1 MLYEAVLWPG
11 DFLWVKHYH
20 DYSVIIL
27 MKATEQQF
35 HVLLFVFRN
44 LQIYV
49 LFWHL
54 KNWKQ
59 ILQQRTCIAEVDW
72 NPFVTLKN
80 IQAKKA

>member
-49 LFWHL
+49 LF
-54 KNWKQ
+54 
-59 ILQQRTCIAEVDW
+59 
-72 NPFVTLKN
+72 
-80 IQAKKA
+80 